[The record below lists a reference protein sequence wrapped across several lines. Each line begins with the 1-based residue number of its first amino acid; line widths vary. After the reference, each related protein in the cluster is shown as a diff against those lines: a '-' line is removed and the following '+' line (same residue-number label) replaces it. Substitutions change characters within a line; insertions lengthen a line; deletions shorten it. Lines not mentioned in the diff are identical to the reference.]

1 MPQSHALV
9 SPGRPASGGMTP
21 CIPQKKRCLP
31 ARKHA
36 DIRACGRRYPRP
48 RAEISGLADRDI
60 RARGQRYPGLRTERH
75 LPVPSEKKGHLPQ
88 NGRSSLASPAKK
100 SGAGAAIGGGTGA
113 PACMGA
119 AACDCTAG
127 STFQARMRLNQRSC
141 HWLASMSK
149 DTFNSCPICILN
161 CAIRSA
167 PNTSKHIRRG
177 YCPLALSSMTY
188 S

>member
-9 SPGRPASGGMTP
+9 SPGRPASGEMTP
-21 CIPQKKRCLP
+21 CIPQKEMPSRP
-31 ARKHA
+31 QT
-36 DIRACGRRYPRP
+36 RRYPRL
-48 RAEISGLADRDI
+48 RTKISTPEGGDI

>member
-21 CIPQKKRCLP
+21 CIPQKRDAFPP
-31 ARKHA
+31 ANTPISPPADEDIHA
-36 DIRACGRRYPRP
+36 RGRRYQGSRT
-48 RAEISGLADRDI
+48 EISA
-60 RARGQRYPGLRTERH
+60 GLRTERH
-75 LPVPSEKKGHLPQ
+75 LPVPSEKKGHRPQ